1 MGLLIF
7 QIRRVDIRYRAVA
20 IPLEIGDTRIFRH
33 QIVYHTIYIILDF
46 RISQIQNHLI
56 SKVILVTIRQMDHP
70 VLMLLIQLAFR
81 VYHFRFDPQT
91 ELNASVRRF
100 LHQLS
105 DTVRQLGNGFFPVSQ
120 SLMVTAAGILIGK
133 PAIVKQEHINS

>member
-20 IPLEIGDTRIFRH
+20 IPLEIGDARIFRH
-33 QIVYHTIYIILDF
+33 QIVYHTIYIILNF

-105 DTVRQLGNGFFPVSQ
+105 DTVRQLGYGFFPIPQ
-120 SLMVTAAGILIGK
+120 ALTVTATRILIGE
-133 PAIVKQEHINS
+133 PAVVEQEHIDS